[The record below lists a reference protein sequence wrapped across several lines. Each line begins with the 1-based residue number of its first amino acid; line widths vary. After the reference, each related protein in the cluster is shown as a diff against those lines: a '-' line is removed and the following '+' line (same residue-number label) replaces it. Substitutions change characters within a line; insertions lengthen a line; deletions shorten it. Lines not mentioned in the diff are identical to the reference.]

1 MPLKI
6 NPRDPRVPASS
17 EVSSLLWVSGACGVN
32 LISTDE
38 LRMTQD
44 EPLAQQLIAL
54 GALLNEVEAR
64 LARAPAAPAGLED
77 LKNSVDSL
85 RTSMWAVL
93 AAGYGATA
101 PLRVERLKL
110 RRAIESLR
118 GVQAGLEK
126 QIRHPEHAELQ
137 SLALAIADQIGP
149 TVGGK

>member
-1 MPLKI
+1 
-6 NPRDPRVPASS
+6 
-17 EVSSLLWVSGACGVN
+17 
-32 LISTDE
+32 
-38 LRMTQD
+38 MTQD
-44 EPLAQQLIAL
+44 EPLAQQLTAL

-85 RTSMWAVL
+85 RTSMWAIL
-93 AAGYGATA
+93 AAGYGAVA

-118 GVQAGLEK
+118 GVQAGLAK

-137 SLALAIADQIGP
+137 SLARAIADQIGP
-149 TVGGK
+149 VGDGK